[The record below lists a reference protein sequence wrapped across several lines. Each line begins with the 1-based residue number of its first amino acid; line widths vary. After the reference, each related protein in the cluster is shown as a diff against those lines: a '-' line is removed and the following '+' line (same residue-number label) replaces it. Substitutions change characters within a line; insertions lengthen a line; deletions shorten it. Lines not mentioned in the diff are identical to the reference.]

1 MKHFYHQTFLFWV
14 ITKFLLAIAGLGSVY
29 SILTLHTGF
38 QSFEFIANVV
48 ILLYC
53 MLLGYSG
60 YSDIRSLKPNPG
72 IRTLTGTI
80 SVIVGVSVIALI
92 FLNVTRN
99 SAVAFLLAIW
109 LFLLGIYEWMQVER
123 K

>member
-14 ITKFLLAIAGLGSVY
+14 ITKFLLAIAGLGSIY
-29 SILTLHTGF
+29 SILTLNTGF

-80 SVIVGVSVIALI
+80 SVIVGFSIIALI

-99 SAVAFLLAIW
+99 PAVAFLLAIW

-123 K
+123 N